1 MILRESCVKTI
12 PPHKALLASPIV
24 TLPST
29 RTLTTM
35 SGSQGQLFVECGLF
49 CESCCV
55 SEDTMSDF
63 ISDDEWEE
71 ILSAGSALERA
82 DKVVR
87 IAVRSVG
94 ALIFLGI
101 GLSVIGLVWFAHHA
115 ADDSFQQMLAVSLAS
130 GLALYLAVAGVLA
143 FGHKYRWML
152 RILLLVFAAVCGYF
166 SY

>member
-1 MILRESCVKTI
+1 
-12 PPHKALLASPIV
+12 
-24 TLPST
+24 
-29 RTLTTM
+29 
-35 SGSQGQLFVECGLF
+35 
-49 CESCCV
+49 
-55 SEDTMSDF
+55 MSDF
-63 ISDDEWEE
+63 ISDDEWDE

-166 SY
+166 SYRTHGLNREWLIEACAGLLLTVVLELTLNQVREYLAELMKTVH